1 MTALYLSPLVF
12 IFLIILFRYFVGLKN
27 SPREL
32 WILFATK
39 LIEFTAF
46 SASNLSFALYLSA
59 DCGLSDMEAG
69 SFIGF
74 WSVGM
79 TLLSILVGSI
89 VDAIGIKNTLRIGTL
104 FLLLGRI
111 ILPLSNQ
118 FFIIIV
124 LGFFPLAIGNA
135 LLGPVL
141 SVGIKRY
148 TRQESMALGFGLFYT
163 LMNVGWALGGFLFD
177 RIRSTLGEHS
187 FYTILPGVEISTY
200 QIIFLIC
207 FVLTIPSIIL
217 VGLMKE
223 EESNSE
229 SKKLKISILSSEIHN
244 VYRKTI
250 NIAKNVFREKE
261 FWIYLL
267 LLGSLVFVRLTF
279 YHFNYTSPKYGI
291 RVLGEGARI
300 GNLFGV
306 LNPVMIIFL
315 VPLFSELTKK
325 IKSYSLLI
333 TGSLFSSLSILT
345 IMIPGNFYSNWIDS
359 DFGRW
364 ILIEWLDIQNP
375 SQYELV
381 FSLLIM
387 IFFFTIGEAIW
398 SPRLMQFSTEI
409 APVGKEGSYIALSY
423 LPYFLGKILAGP
435 ISGYL
440 LTRYTPEGQSSYP
453 EHFMVWV
460 WVGLI
465 ALLSPLLLFLLK
477 PLFLSLNRGVES

>member
-1 MTALYLSPLVF
+1 
-12 IFLIILFRYFVGLKN
+12 
-27 SPREL
+27 
-32 WILFATK
+32 
-39 LIEFTAF
+39 
-46 SASNLSFALYLSA
+46 
-59 DCGLSDMEAG
+59 
-69 SFIGF
+69 
-74 WSVGM
+74 
-79 TLLSILVGSI
+79 
-89 VDAIGIKNTLRIGTL
+89 
-104 FLLLGRI
+104 
-111 ILPLSNQ
+111 
-118 FFIIIV
+118 
-124 LGFFPLAIGNA
+124 
-135 LLGPVL
+135 
-141 SVGIKRY
+141 
-148 TRQESMALGFGLFYT
+148 
-163 LMNVGWALGGFLFD
+163 
-177 RIRSTLGEHS
+177 
-187 FYTILPGVEISTY
+187 
-200 QIIFLIC
+200 
-207 FVLTIPSIIL
+207 
-217 VGLMKE
+217 
-223 EESNSE
+223 
-229 SKKLKISILSSEIHN
+229 
-244 VYRKTI
+244 
-250 NIAKNVFREKE
+250 
-261 FWIYLL
+261 
-267 LLGSLVFVRLTF
+267 
-279 YHFNYTSPKYGI
+279 
-291 RVLGEGARI
+291 
-300 GNLFGV
+300 
-306 LNPVMIIFL
+306 MIIFL